1 MADDPIKLTEHIK
14 ELVNGALMGGYP
26 MLLATVNAQGQP
38 RLSFRGSLAVFSDD
52 QLGFWARNGE
62 GETMEAIAGNP
73 NVSMMLRKPD
83 TRAMLQFTGRAR
95 IATGADRDK
104 VYDSAPEFE
113 RRADPEKKGVGVVVD
128 LDRVEGG
135 WPGENGER
143 VRVRMV
149 RGS

>member
-1 MADDPIKLTEHIK
+1 MADDPIQLNDHIR

-26 MLLATVNAQGQP
+26 MLLATVNAQGMP
-38 RLSFRGSLAVFSDD
+38 RLSFRGSLSVFSDT

-62 GETMEAIAGNP
+62 GETMEAIAANP
-73 NVSMMLRKPD
+73 NVAMMLRKPD

-95 IATGADRDK
+95 IAEGAERDQ
-104 VYDSAPEFE
+104 VYNSAPEFE

-135 WPGENGER
+135 WPGADGER

-149 RGS
+149 RE